1 MDRHGRCYLHGG
13 ATNIIVEQ
21 LEMPG
26 RLAQIGNRG
35 TKLESE
41 RFKEIVDVA
50 AAPPRRFYT
59 DTKLIFSHRKRLS
72 ESSRSSPRRPGRTD
86 LFPNGSV

>member
-1 MDRHGRCYLHGG
+1 MDDAIYTEELPTSSLHSWKYSG
-13 ATNIIVEQ
+13 ACTD
-21 LEMPG
+21 LEVRKKAG
-26 RLAQIGNRG
+26 KKRNEEL
-35 TKLESE
+35 
-41 RFKEIVDVA
+41 VDVA
-50 AAPPRRFYT
+50 AAPPGPFYT